1 MVTDKHAARL
11 EILELTG
18 CYRLNEGALCSLL
31 SKCQG
36 GLQSLDL
43 SCNSRLGTLSLTSI
57 SNLAALESLKLDNAT
72 PFTSEMLLPLSATGN
87 ALNNLKHLSLAGLID
102 LNDAGFS
109 PIIKMFGPQLRSLC
123 VRGCVQLTD
132 ESIVLTREFCKM
144 LDDLDIGGLV
154 QISTAA
160 LLGLLIEG
168 VIQQGE
174 TTVEI
179 PILCSSNVDYAV
191 AESKNSSSKLAD
203 NDTFV
208 SAGSKSIGQLSRV
221 NLSSLPSSVTD
232 DVIIQLCQHSGSLR
246 SLDVGG
252 CSALTSRAL
261 SALLLLRSNSLERL
275 DVSFIRQYTEDSLG
289 ALIDKSTNLKELS
302 VWGCTQLTKRFFD
315 GHRNDFLNIVGRM
328 EA

>member
-18 CYRLNEGALCSLL
+18 CYRLNEGALCNLL

-43 SCNSRLGTLSLTSI
+43 SCNSRLGILSLTSI

-72 PFTSEMLLPLSATGN
+72 PFTSEMLLPLSATGT

-109 PIIKMFGPQLRSLC
+109 PSIKKFGPQLRSLC

-132 ESIVLTREFCKM
+132 ESIVLTREFCKL

-179 PILCSSNVDYAV
+179 PILGNSNVDFV
-191 AESKNSSSKLAD
+191 VTESKTSSSKRAD
-203 NDTFV
+203 NVTFD
-208 SAGSKSIGQLSRV
+208 SGSKSIGQLSKV
-221 NLSSLPSSVTD
+221 NLSGLPSSVTD

-289 ALIDKSTNLKELS
+289 ALVDKSSNLKELS

>member
-18 CYRLNEGALCSLL
+18 CYRLNEGALCNLL
-31 SKCQG
+31 SKCRE
-36 GLQSLDL
+36 GLQTLDL
-43 SCNSRLGTLSLTSI
+43 SCNSRLGILSLTSI
-57 SNLAALESLKLDNAT
+57 SNLSALESLKLDNAT
-72 PFTSEMLLPLSATGN
+72 PFTGEMLLPLSAAGT
-87 ALNNLKHLSLAGLID
+87 ALKNLKHLSLVGLIEV
-102 LNDAGFS
+102 NDAGFS
-109 PIIKMFGPQLRSLC
+109 PIIKKFGPQLRSLC

-132 ESIVLTREFCKM
+132 ESIILTREFCKV
-144 LDDLDIGGLV
+144 LDELDIGGLV

-168 VIQQGE
+168 VIQHGE

-179 PILCSSNVDYAV
+179 PILCSSNVDSV
-191 AESKNSSSKLAD
+191 EAESNSSSTNNVD
-203 NDTFV
+203 SFTCD
-208 SAGSKSIGQLSRV
+208 SGSKSIGQLSKV
-221 NLSSLPSSVTD
+221 NMSGLPSSVTD
-232 DVIIQLCQHSGSLR
+232 DVIIQLCQHSGTLR

-261 SALLLLRSNSLERL
+261 SALLLLRSNSLVRL
-275 DVSFIRQYTEDSLG
+275 DVSFIRQFTEDSLG
-289 ALIDKSTNLKELS
+289 ALIDRSTNLKELS

-315 GHRNDFLNIVGRM
+315 GHRNDFLNIQGRM